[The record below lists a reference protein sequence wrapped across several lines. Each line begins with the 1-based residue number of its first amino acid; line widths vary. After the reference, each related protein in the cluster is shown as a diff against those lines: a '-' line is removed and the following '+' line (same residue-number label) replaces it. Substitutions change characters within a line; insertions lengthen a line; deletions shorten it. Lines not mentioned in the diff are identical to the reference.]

1 MGLAV
6 IENHGAGHEHER
18 RAREHP
24 AMAAMGV
31 DHVDKRGPADD
42 GNAESQD

>member
-1 MGLAV
+1 
-6 IENHGAGHEHER
+6 
-18 RAREHP
+18 
-24 AMAAMGV
+24 MAAMGV